1 MMAHVAIT
9 KYGNEAL
16 FKNKPK
22 VKEGNLS
29 YSGEMILLP
38 PGSIKK
44 LTGKELKFGDEPLEL
59 TSDEST
65 ANKPR
70 PEQGE
75 RDRLPG

>member
-1 MMAHVAIT
+1 MAHVSVT
-9 KYGNEAL
+9 RNGNEAI
-16 FKNKPK
+16 FKNKPRM
-22 VKEGNLS
+22 KEGYLS

-70 PEQGE
+70 PQQGE
-75 RDRLPG
+75 RDSLPG